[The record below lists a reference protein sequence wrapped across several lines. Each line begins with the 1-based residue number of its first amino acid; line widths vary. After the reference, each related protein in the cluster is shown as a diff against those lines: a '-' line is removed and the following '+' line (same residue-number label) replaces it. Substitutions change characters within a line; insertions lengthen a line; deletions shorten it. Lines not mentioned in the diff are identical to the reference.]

1 MNLQGKKRIHLKK
14 TAPERTNEGKWWW
27 NKRVS
32 CRQLRW
38 NTNHFTRVSFDSAVA
53 SSYIHFFSLHN
64 LINVFTFIVAK
75 TKLLN
80 KLCRHKKKPTKNPQ
94 IHSNSWPGWLCI
106 ELHLMIIKKGASRFC
121 HRMRA
126 TCFFSRS
133 PLIVNFH
140 FIRSVYL
147 NCSLAHQPFYHRQFC
162 IVVLFLSPRQKKEE
176 RMKSSRCTNKLTV
189 TLFIALIYYLCIF
202 FKT

>member
-1 MNLQGKKRIHLKK
+1 M
-14 TAPERTNEGKWWW
+14 
-27 NKRVS
+27 S

-53 SSYIHFFSLHN
+53 SSYIHFFSLHI

-162 IVVLFLSPRQKKEE
+162 IVVLFLSPRQKKRRKNEKQSVYKQIDCYIIYCVDLLFVYFFQNITEE
-176 RMKSSRCTNKLTV
+176 LVQQLYS
-189 TLFIALIYYLCIF
+189 IF
-202 FKT
+202 QRFV